1 MNLSRIGAVTKGLG
15 ALTPSTRR
23 LGVHGI
29 AFGGVLLGGA
39 ATGYLAAGSKRGA
52 AIGALVHLGLFGL
65 VGAFFGGNRGLTNTE
80 RLTYGVLGLGSAVGA
95 GYLFY
100 WARKR

>member
-1 MNLSRIGAVTKGLG
+1 MNISRIGSVTKGLG
-15 ALTPSTRR
+15 ALAPSTKR

-52 AIGALVHLGLFGL
+52 AIGALVHLALFGV
-65 VGAFFGGNRGLTNTE
+65 VGGVFGANRGLTNTE
-80 RLTYGVLGLGSAVGA
+80 RLTYGVLGLGSAVSA

-100 WARKR
+100 WTRR